1 MAYYESKNINY
12 GQGVGVEVEA
22 PISTQDRSNIGVQ
35 IDRTNENIER
45 LDKYVHMLGEK
56 IQPILKDDTSD
67 PDAKCAKCAED
78 RSSSSPLTKTL
89 SNLNDKFE
97 NIIYILEN
105 YIGRVDI

>member
-35 IDRTNENIER
+35 IDRTNENIEC

-56 IQPILKDDTSD
+56 IQPILKDDTSASGTD
-67 PDAKCAKCAED
+67 AKCAED
-78 RSSSSPLTKTL
+78 RSSTSPLTKIL